1 MLKQISHINLWI
13 HDQDDALAFYT
24 DKLGFEVR
32 DDVTVPEMGNYRWL
46 TVGPPG
52 QPDVQLI
59 LASPGPPMFDPE
71 QTAQLLASVAAGL
84 TSGAGSMILTTD
96 DIEATFEDLTARGVE
111 FIQAPQRRSYGH
123 DAAIRDPSGNAI
135 RITQQA
141 PGSR

>member
-1 MLKQISHINLWI
+1 MIKQLSHVNVWV
-13 HDQDDALAFYT
+13 HDQDEALEFYVG
-24 DKLGFEVR
+24 KLGLEVR
-32 DDVTVPEMGNYRWL
+32 EDVTMPEFGDYRWL

-52 QPDVQLI
+52 QPDVHLI

-135 RITQQA
+135 RLMQHAART
-141 PGSR
+141 G